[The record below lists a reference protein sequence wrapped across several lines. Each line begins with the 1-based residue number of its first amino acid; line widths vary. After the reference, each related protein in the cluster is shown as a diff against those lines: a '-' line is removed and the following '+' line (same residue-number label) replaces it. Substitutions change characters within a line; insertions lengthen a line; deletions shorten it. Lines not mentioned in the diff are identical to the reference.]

1 MTENIKELVSYL
13 NSEVG
18 KGGVRLL
25 EIASIEVLSNSTL
38 IKGLKIK
45 YYAEKEIAIPKPTSA
60 KLKYWEAMPN
70 DFSFSQAVETGANL
84 IGCCKVTVSRW
95 LKDKTMFTKV
105 GSGQYR
111 KIYQDK

>member
-60 KLKYWEAMPN
+60 KMKFWEAMPN
-70 DFSFSQAVETGANL
+70 DFSFNQAVDAGANL
-84 IGCCKVTVSRW
+84 IGCCKVTVARW
-95 LKDKTMFTKV
+95 LKDKTMFSKV
-105 GSGQYR
+105 GRSQYR
-111 KIYQDK
+111 KIYQNR